1 MQINDYFCSKEF
13 KEVLLPLKEEFDKK
27 YEDIN
32 VDIIGDIID
41 ISLKYYIIFSHGNKV
56 DVSKL
61 TNFLKE
67 LMKQLINDEK
77 VNFYA
82 LDNNICARNHTL
94 DLFAKELLDELELT
108 KECLSDEAVKSKLFN
123 YIIEKILGNTYKFHS
138 FNSAFYDSIKS
149 YGINPN
155 KSFTSQSNLDKID
168 AIFMKYGCDGALGY
182 HQVECINQI
191 SYAEIPCTAYRYG
204 VASPEWFSFF
214 INALSRSQYKG
225 NSKRHKYEDEVDPI
239 ITSNYNHAKQN
250 LVMLMLRLKFNTV
263 DKNIVL
269 NFFEENWAK
278 YAHNNSYVSIT
289 KEKRDK
295 EELEGLK
302 KNILSPKISS
312 VNSIQDI
319 IESCFDK
326 LDNDIQTKETIK
338 TKNSL
343 FIKLPKY
350 DDLIKYIY
358 QDENVNDNKKRA
370 LQKY

>member
-13 KEVLLPLKEEFDKK
+13 KEILLPLKEEFDEK

-41 ISLKYYIIFSHGNKV
+41 ISLKYYIIFSHNNKI

-61 TNFLKE
+61 NKFLKE
-67 LMKQLINDEK
+67 LMKKLINDEK

-82 LDNNICARNHTL
+82 LDNNICARNHIL
-94 DLFAKELLDELELT
+94 DLFVKELLDELELP
-108 KECLSDEAVKSKLFN
+108 KECLSDETIKSNLFN
-123 YIIEKILGNTYKFHS
+123 YIIQKILGNTYKFHS
-138 FNSAFYDSIKS
+138 FNSVFYDSIKNH
-149 YGINPN
+149 GINPN
-155 KSFTSQSNLDKID
+155 ISFTSQSNLNKID
-168 AIFMKYGCDGALGY
+168 DIFMKYGCDGVLGY

-225 NSKRHKYEDEVDPI
+225 NSKRHKYEDEVDSL

-250 LVMLMLRLKFNTV
+250 LVMLMLRLKFNPI

-278 YAHNNSYVSIT
+278 YANNFAYVSIT

-295 EELEGLK
+295 EELEELK
-302 KNILSPKISS
+302 KNILNSTVVS

-319 IESCFDK
+319 IESCFDR

-358 QDENVNDNKKRA
+358 QYENINNKKRTF
-370 LQKY
+370 QKY